1 MHTAIASLEVQGYAV
16 ELIDLY
22 RRRWDPVLRREEFA
36 PFEGAFKPQREQV
49 RAIAKGTL
57 PREVRGDL
65 DAVLGAD
72 LLVLSFPLWWF
83 SMPAILKGWLDRVFV
98 MGGVAGA
105 DAGLFETAALA
116 GRRAV
121 VLVTTGGGADAFTS
135 SGTFGGIDDFLF
147 HIHRGVLEFVGY
159 DALRPIV
166 SYGPAHLDDG
176 ERAAALHEVR
186 ASFDSIDERPFAAS
200 SRR

>member
-1 MHTAIASLEVQGYAV
+1 MHTAIASLEAQGYAV
-16 ELIDLY
+16 DLIDLY
-22 RRRWDPVLRREEFA
+22 GRRWDPVLRREEFA

-49 RAIAKGTL
+49 RAIANGTL
-57 PREVRGDL
+57 AREVRGDL
-65 DAVLGAD
+65 DAVLRAD

-176 ERAAALHEVR
+176 ERAAELHEVR
-186 ASFDSIDERPFAAS
+186 ASFDSIDARPFAAS